1 MLLMP
6 ILASFCAQI
15 SYPTYWRL
23 KNMKPERNMLAILV
37 ILAIIPLICLTV
49 FLLPQDTQN
58 GLKLNTQN
66 TDALT
71 VITSTFVH
79 ADINHLLGNIVVFE
93 LFGFLLLFVNR
104 VSFSTKFLLASLLTI
119 IFLLPIFYNI
129 AFVLLANALFSNNL
143 SSFGLSTLVG
153 GLIGLLVPSLVLMF
167 KAELKKPIFVALFF
181 MGLFCLTGSI
191 IIFPYLST
199 TSWSMPFFLV
209 LFSSGACLLFFPFY
223 KAIGYG
229 IRLNGKNEISRVAI
243 VSISM
248 LLLFTFLSGL
258 FPTNIV
264 QENGTSIVNI
274 FAHYFGVFF
283 GLTMPSAYLFV
294 KHRIFFSLE
303 SKKRALP

>member
-1 MLLMP
+1 
-6 ILASFCAQI
+6 
-15 SYPTYWRL
+15 
-23 KNMKPERNMLAILV
+23 MKPDRNTLAILV
-37 ILAIIPLICLTV
+37 IMVIIPLICFAV

-93 LFGFLLLFVNR
+93 VFGFLLLLVNR
-104 VSFSTKFLLASLLTI
+104 VSLKTKFLLASLLTI

-129 AFVLLANALFSNNL
+129 AFIWLANALFPNNL
-143 SSFGLSTLVG
+143 SSFGLSTLVS

-167 KAELKKPIFVALFF
+167 KAELKKPISIALFY

-191 IIFPYLST
+191 IIYPYMLNTLSVVL
-199 TSWSMPFFLV
+199 FLA
-209 LFSSGACLLFFPFY
+209 LFSSGACLFFFPFY

-229 IRLNGKNEISRVAI
+229 IRLNGKNEIKRITI
-243 VSISM
+243 VSISV
-248 LLLFTFLSGL
+248 LVLFIFLSGL

-264 QENGTSIVNI
+264 QQNGTSLVNI

-283 GLTMPSAYLFV
+283 GLTVPSAYLYI
-294 KHRIFFSLE
+294 KHRNFFSVQ
-303 SKKRALP
+303 SKKRVEPQIN